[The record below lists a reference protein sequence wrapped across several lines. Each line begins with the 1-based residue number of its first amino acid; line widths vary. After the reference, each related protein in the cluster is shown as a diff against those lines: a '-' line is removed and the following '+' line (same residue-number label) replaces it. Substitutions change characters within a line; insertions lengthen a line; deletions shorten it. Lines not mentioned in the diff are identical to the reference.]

1 MITFCSNQI
10 DDKLETSKYGSFH
23 IYVESWNVC
32 VKFGNLPDFPRFFL
46 CVLKDDIEGSKTCAG
61 IPCSQNEAV
70 LHLFSSFSKE
80 IPNLGLS
87 GRLKN
92 VESAKN
98 VPFLFNH
105 GKKDAKRLCLVNKR
119 Y

>member
-1 MITFCSNQI
+1 M
-10 DDKLETSKYGSFH
+10 
-23 IYVESWNVC
+23 
-32 VKFGNLPDFPRFFL
+32 KFGNLPNLPFFSKH
-46 CVLKDDIEGSKTCAG
+46 VFFVVKDDIEGSKTCAG

-80 IPNLGLS
+80 IPNLGSS

-98 VPFLFNH
+98 VPFFFNH
-105 GKKDAKRLCLVNKR
+105 RNKDAKRLCLVNKR

>member
-1 MITFCSNQI
+1 M
-10 DDKLETSKYGSFH
+10 
-23 IYVESWNVC
+23 
-32 VKFGNLPDFPRFFL
+32 KFINLPDLPHFFQNTFF

-70 LHLFSSFSKE
+70 LHLFSQFSKE
-80 IPNLGLS
+80 IPILGSS

-98 VPFLFNH
+98 VPFFFNH
-105 GKKDAKRLCLVNKR
+105 RNKDAERLCLVNKR